1 MATISALRE
10 TLRSQLGD
18 VSRITS
24 EKRFDNQYLNE
35 ALFEAIQEHDS
46 TLTWATLPQNQS
58 QLVLILAKI
67 RVSRDKALEYS
78 LDTRVQV
85 GSQFSGDKTAQAGLL
100 LQVASS
106 LQDEYDYQRGKIDG
120 QESGTGDVIVSNLIR
135 DSRLIHAKV
144 PTQLAQRPP
153 KPILMNVKY
162 LYYANSS
169 VYPPSDTGLQPYP
182 CPFGRISFQWD
193 RIDPGDLAYL
203 RFYANTNPRAPLEN
217 WQVVRTIYDYYADT
231 LAFERVSGPWISTG
245 EAQMPKNEL
254 WVEWNLVPTGTWYF
268 LLAAVN
274 WNMLATLSDQTSI
287 TVENYVDLA
296 ADTVIIDS
304 ISLES

>member
-18 VSRITS
+18 ISRITS

-35 ALFEAIQEHDS
+35 ALFEALQENDAS
-46 TLTWATLPQNQS
+46 LTWQTLPPSEN
-58 QLVLILAKI
+58 QLVLILAKMRI
-67 RVSRDKALEYS
+67 ARDKALEYA

-85 GSQFSGDKTAQAGLL
+85 GSQFSGDKTGNSGML
-100 LQVASS
+100 LQIAND

-135 DSRLIHAKV
+135 DSRIIHAKV

-153 KPILMNVKY
+153 KPILSNVQY

-169 VYPPSDTGLQPYP
+169 VFPPSDTKTQPFA
-182 CPFGRISFQWD
+182 CPFGRLTFQWD

-203 RFYANTNPRAPLEN
+203 RFYANMNPRAPLES
-217 WQVVRTIYDYYADT
+217 WTVVRTIYDYYADT

-254 WVEWNLVPTGTWYF
+254 WVEWNLIPTGTWYF
-268 LLAAVN
+268 ILAAVN
-274 WNMLATLSDQTSI
+274 WNMLATMSDI
-287 TVENYVDLA
+287 TTLTIENYLDLA

-304 ISLES
+304 LTGG